1 MTRRFSRYVW
11 IIWANSSNRQRKSL
25 SLKTSFSH
33 AIGILRHKFDRN
45 ESVVPRRGYTR
56 NWDNGLK
63 YLCTFHFIIISLN
76 KYCIVLLYNTDFFY
90 NSCLGDFVELV
101 NRECGALPHCT
112 IFVCTFYLHVFL
124 LLRVFFAKYF
134 GYLYSSYVISDV
146 SNSGTMADDELNET
160 RLFYT

>member
-1 MTRRFSRYVW
+1 M
-11 IIWANSSNRQRKSL
+11 
-25 SLKTSFSH
+25 
-33 AIGILRHKFDRN
+33 
-45 ESVVPRRGYTR
+45 PRRGYTR

-63 YLCTFHFIIISLN
+63 DLSTFHFIIIILN
-76 KYCIVLLYNTDFFY
+76 KYCIVSLYNTDSFY
-90 NSCLGDFVELV
+90 DTSCLGDSVEFAD
-101 NRECGALPHCT
+101 RECGALPRCT